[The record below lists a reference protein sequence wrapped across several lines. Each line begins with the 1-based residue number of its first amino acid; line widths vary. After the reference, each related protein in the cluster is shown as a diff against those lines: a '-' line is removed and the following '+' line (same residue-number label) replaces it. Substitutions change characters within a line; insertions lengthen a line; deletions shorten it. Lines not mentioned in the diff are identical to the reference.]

1 MKKWFEEHYVYLIVG
16 IMIAVIAIAIGG
28 WIVALVKYGGKP
40 ISEIPAWALFYFIGN
55 SKG

>member
-1 MKKWFEEHYVYLIVG
+1 MKKWFEEHLVYLIVG
-16 IMIAVIAIAIGG
+16 ISIAVIAIAIIG
-28 WIVALVKYGGKP
+28 WIIALVKYGGKP